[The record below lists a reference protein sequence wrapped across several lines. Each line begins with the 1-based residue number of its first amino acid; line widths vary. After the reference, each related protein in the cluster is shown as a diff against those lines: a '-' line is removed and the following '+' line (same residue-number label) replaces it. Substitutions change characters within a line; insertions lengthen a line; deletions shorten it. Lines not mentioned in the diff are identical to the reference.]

1 MDFGSGT
8 SVLRNQS
15 RDAVFLAVS
24 VHLPQK
30 KKRVTAAIKEF
41 FSISECC
48 PLHPSQKVGC

>member
-30 KKRVTAAIKEF
+30 KKASHCSYKGVL
-41 FSISECC
+41 
-48 PLHPSQKVGC
+48 LHF